1 MFSFN
6 FSLLIFNFLGT
17 IDIAQVRHLMT
28 DLFQLVLEFVLD
40 RPCSR
45 RRCMSMKTWC
55 NYATRHTVLLIPVP
69 ILCYTIIIMLRHL
82 SIYLSVSSKSDNKK
96 PSKTVS

>member
-17 IDIAQVRHLMT
+17 IDIVQVRHLMT

-45 RRCMSMKTWC
+45 LRYMSMKPGVT
-55 NYATRHTVLLIPVP
+55 TQLDILFLLSLSPFFVIP
-69 ILCYTIIIMLRHL
+69 
-82 SIYLSVSSKSDNKK
+82 
-96 PSKTVS
+96 